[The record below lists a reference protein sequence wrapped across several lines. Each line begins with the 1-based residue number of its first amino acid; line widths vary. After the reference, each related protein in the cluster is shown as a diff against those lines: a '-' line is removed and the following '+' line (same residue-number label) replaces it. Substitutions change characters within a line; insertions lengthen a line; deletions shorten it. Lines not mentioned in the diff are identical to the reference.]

1 MKNILR
7 NTSFW
12 DVDKGSLDLNRDREF
27 IISRVLEYGTM
38 DDLKVLLELYDR
50 SDIEE
55 AVKTTN
61 SLSRI
66 TANFWSKM
74 LSIPSEE
81 INSCSMLPRYLRR
94 H

>member
-38 DDLKVLLELYDR
+38 DDLKVLLKLYDR

-55 AVKTTN
+55 AVKATN

-74 LSIPSEE
+74 LSISSEE
-81 INSCSMLPRYLRR
+81 INSCSMLPRYLRK